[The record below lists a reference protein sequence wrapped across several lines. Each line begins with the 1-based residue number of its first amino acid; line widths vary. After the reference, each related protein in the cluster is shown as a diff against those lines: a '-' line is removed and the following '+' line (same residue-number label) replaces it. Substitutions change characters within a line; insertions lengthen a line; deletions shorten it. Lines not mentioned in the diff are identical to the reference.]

1 MKFLHFRVLMTV
13 LFGGASSS
21 NAPEEK
27 SKTKNETLEKEQL
40 NDVKVKEVSTGQAE
54 KLVCGR
60 KNEIRF
66 KKWKKASSRLY
77 YYYAVGCITTIQ

>member
-54 KLVCGR
+54 KLVGGR